1 MKIVHT
7 IVVICHQIVF
17 HFQQQNKSNW
27 SDIWSQPNMSGFLQ
41 NNVQDP
47 SSLDLDFLEL
57 WVHRCRKYFTFWE
70 RGEPYRR
77 FLSRFQFSQ
86 DQL

>member
-27 SDIWSQPNMSGFLQ
+27 SDIWSQANMSGFLQ
-41 NNVQDP
+41 NNVRDP
-47 SSLDLDFLEL
+47 RSLDLDFLEL
-57 WVHRCRKYFTFWE
+57 WVSQKMTDDNDNTI
-70 RGEPYRR
+70 
-77 FLSRFQFSQ
+77 SRVCKF
-86 DQL
+86 